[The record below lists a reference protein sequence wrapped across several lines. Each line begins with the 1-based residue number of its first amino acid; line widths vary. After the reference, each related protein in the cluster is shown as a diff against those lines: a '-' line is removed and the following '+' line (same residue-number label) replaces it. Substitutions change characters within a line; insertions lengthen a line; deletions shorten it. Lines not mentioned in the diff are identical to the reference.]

1 VRHSYPAAERAAAL
15 ELLAASITTDGGDPG
30 WHAVERETGISRDTL
45 RRWWHAQRRGAQ
57 IVALPRV
64 VAPAD
69 PDPVPS
75 FNPATASEA
84 EFWIWR
90 WYQTQTMIPE
100 MASDAA
106 RVRLVET
113 QDQIYRELRS
123 ALERERDA
131 RGLSPDEVRIALL
144 GAAES
149 VPPSFAREIAD
160 VFRRRGIVA

>member
-1 VRHSYPAAERAAAL
+1 MRHSYPAAERAAAL
-15 ELLAASITTDGGDPG
+15 ELLEASIRTEGGDPS
-30 WHAVERETGISRDTL
+30 WHAVERETGIARDTL
-45 RRWWHAQRRGAQ
+45 RRWWHAKKRGGQ
-57 IVALPRV
+57 IVALPRPEPE
-64 VAPAD
+64 PAQD
-69 PDPVPS
+69 GAPS

-113 QDQIYRELRS
+113 QDLIYRELRA

-131 RGLSPDEVRIALL
+131 RGLSPEEVRIALL